1 MRAPSS
7 PAKPVTVLDIVRR
20 LAANP
25 WGILIATWNWKAG
38 LLSGLFRAAFFGAA
52 VLGGGPAALRGVAI
66 QLAFRIAVGGLWG
79 SLAQAFRAAQPA
91 WLAGLLVAVILPAG
105 VHTLEYESLRA
116 GHASHIRTG
125 MIVSVSLSIVSLLLN
140 WGLMRKGLLLTG
152 KGTASLA
159 ADLKRLPAAL
169 GELALAVPRALA
181 RVLGGSFA

>member
-1 MRAPSS
+1 
-7 PAKPVTVLDIVRR
+7 VLDIVRR